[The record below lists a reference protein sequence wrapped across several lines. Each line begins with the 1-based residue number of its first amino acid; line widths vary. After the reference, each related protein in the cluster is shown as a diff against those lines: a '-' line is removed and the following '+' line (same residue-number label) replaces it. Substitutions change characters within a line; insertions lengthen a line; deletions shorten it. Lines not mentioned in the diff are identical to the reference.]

1 MFSKRSINFTTHNIS
16 VTKEENKSRDYLVI
30 FMKYTARHVRKF
42 IEQGKIDSQ
51 LWKMH
56 FPSLLESRVPTC
68 DECDDFK
75 SNLCTGGKD
84 PVECFLAIE
93 PCTDQQPD
101 DEKII
106 LFLLVQIRRMTSQ
119 NYKTFFSN

>member
-1 MFSKRSINFTTHNIS
+1 M
-16 VTKEENKSRDYLVI
+16 KEENKNGGYLVV

-42 IEQGKIDSQ
+42 LEQGKIDPH

-68 DECDDFK
+68 EECDDFK

-93 PCTDQQPD
+93 LCSDQQPD
-101 DEKII
+101 DENRKQAGKDKSKKYQWNSKGNETII
-106 LFLLVQIRRMTSQ
+106 PSGANKAYDQSKL
-119 NYKTFFSN
+119 

>member
-1 MFSKRSINFTTHNIS
+1 
-16 VTKEENKSRDYLVI
+16 
-30 FMKYTARHVRKF
+30 MKYTARHVRKF
-42 IEQGKIDSQ
+42 LEQGKINHQ

-68 DECDDFK
+68 EECDDFK

-93 PCTDQQPD
+93 LSSDQQPG
-101 DEKII
+101 DETGKSVGKGKSKKYQWASKGKDNTIPSGANKAYDQSK
-106 LFLLVQIRRMTSQ
+106 L
-119 NYKTFFSN
+119 